1 MEGWTL
7 IRAAHELALAFF
19 VGGQIVLVVVI
30 VPAVRR
36 RGGDDELMRDVGRC
50 FGIGGVVALAVL
62 VATGAAMAGH
72 YGRWGDDTLQLKLL
86 LVVVVAVLTGLH
98 ALAPRSRAV
107 SIAVL
112 AGSLAVVWLG
122 VELSHG

>member
-1 MEGWTL
+1 MDAWTL
-7 IRAAHELALAFF
+7 IRLTHELAMAFF
-19 VGGQIVLVVVI
+19 VGGQLVLVAAL

-36 RGGDDELMRDVGRC
+36 RGDDALLRDVARR
-50 FGIGGVVALAVL
+50 FGIGSVVALAVL

-72 YGRWGDDTLQLKLL
+72 FERWEDDTLRLKLL
-86 LVVVVAVLTGLH
+86 LVVVVVVLAALH
-98 ALAPRSRAV
+98 ALTPRSRGL